1 MILDWIWTNFGFIEY
16 VICIEL
22 VILLAA
28 AFFYQVA
35 KLIAR
40 TNRQD
45 PLVKFYR
52 VFWQAF
58 FSPVKS
64 VREIDLIQIEIMAR
78 YAGVSVAGELDARQL
93 RQLDAPDL
101 ASLDGLADF
110 ADKKSDDNDAPK
122 AIPIG
127 RSGPEDENRVRP
139 KPNAESRELRFAR
152 QQKEKREQERQ
163 AVNVPLDD
171 HDDADRISIVR
182 EPERSRRSSPSPQVQ
197 RAATSRCQVRIVP
210 FKGVDR
216 IVGWD
221 AGEVVIEV
229 TCAPEDGQANAA
241 IITLLAERLLVR
253 PYQVSLAGGHYK
265 VRKTLHIAGLDQ
277 PTLDQRLSQLQR
289 P

>member
-1 MILDWIWTNFGFIEY
+1 MILDWIWSNFGFIEY

-22 VILLAA
+22 VIMLSA

-64 VREIDLIQIEIMAR
+64 VRELDLIQIEIMAR
-78 YAGVSVAGELDARQL
+78 YSGLSVAGELDDKQL

-101 ASLDGLADF
+101 TSLDGLADYSEKKPE
-110 ADKKSDDNDAPK
+110 ADDGPK

-127 RSGPEDENRVRP
+127 RTGPESEDRVRP

-152 QQKEKREQERQ
+152 QQKEKREQQRQ
-163 AVNVPLDD
+163 SAKLPPDVDD
-171 HDDADRISIVR
+171 DSERISVVQDR
-182 EPERSRRSSPSPQVQ
+182 ERTHPSAPSPEVR

-210 FKGVDR
+210 FKGIDR
-216 IVGWD
+216 IIGLE

-229 TCAPEDGQANAA
+229 MSAPEDGQANAA

-253 PYQVSLAGGHYK
+253 PYQVALVGGHYK
-265 VRKTLHIAGLDQ
+265 VRKTLQIAGLDQ
-277 PTLDQRLSQLQR
+277 ATLDQRLSQLQR